1 LAEKGNNAVKHIY
14 RQFIVLDITTYSS
27 KLDRSVCL
35 IEWYRIIPYVNHP
48 GVLSRMCADF
58 VHDQRYYHAG
68 KKAAER
74 ARERAREEERLNER
88 ARARAMERARKR
100 DEARARKRA
109 RAEERAR
116 RRGERTLQREANVA
130 GARPRWY
137 QRLANVFKLWRTR
150 PN

>member
-1 LAEKGNNAVKHIY
+1 
-14 RQFIVLDITTYSS
+14 
-27 KLDRSVCL
+27 
-35 IEWYRIIPYVNHP
+35 
-48 GVLSRMCADF
+48 
-58 VHDQRYYHAG
+58 VHDQCHYHAG
-68 KKAAER
+68 KQ
-74 ARERAREEERLNER
+74 ARERVREVERLNER
-88 ARARAMERARKR
+88 ARARAMERAIERARAR

-116 RRGERTLQREANVA
+116 ARAEEANVA